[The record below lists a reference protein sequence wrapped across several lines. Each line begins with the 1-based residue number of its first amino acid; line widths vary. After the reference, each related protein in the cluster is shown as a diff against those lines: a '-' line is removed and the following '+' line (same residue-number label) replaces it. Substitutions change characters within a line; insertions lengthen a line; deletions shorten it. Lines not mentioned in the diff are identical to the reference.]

1 MRYRDAKPDRGRTI
15 PAWDQHDLEGAAPAS
30 FPVLDH
36 DSAAGAGNSGQRRT
50 GSPVDAEM
58 TGNGAARM
66 EADGV
71 RSATV
76 GGRRMSRNGPVG
88 TVVDLFCGG
97 GALSHGFLLEG
108 FSIAC
113 GYDIDESCRFPFE
126 KNNEAPFVRRD
137 VTEINHVELAE
148 EFSPELPRVLI
159 GCAPCQPF
167 SRYSQGRED
176 PKWQLLRDFARLA
189 VDVDPDIVTM
199 ENVPHLVRFKGG
211 RVFNDFVGSLREAGY
226 RVRWAIAN
234 CPDFGVPQSR
244 SRLVLIGSKHGKPKL
259 PERTHASGDHATVSQ
274 TIGNMPPLAAGQVDT
289 VDRLHCASGLSE
301 LNLKRIRA
309 SRPGG
314 TWREWSPELVAKCH
328 KKHKGRGYASVYG
341 RMRWD
346 RPSPTITTQFYGFG
360 NGRFGH
366 PEQDRALSLREGAM
380 LQTFPADYTFI
391 RPGESLHFTRI
402 GRMIGNA
409 VPVRLA
415 QAIARAIKTHLR
427 ECES

>member
-1 MRYRDAKPDRGRTI
+1 
-15 PAWDQHDLEGAAPAS
+15 
-30 FPVLDH
+30 
-36 DSAAGAGNSGQRRT
+36 
-50 GSPVDAEM
+50 M
-58 TGNGAARM
+58 TDNGATKV
-66 EADGV
+66 EAGGA

-76 GGRRMSRNGPVG
+76 GERCVNRNGPAG

-113 GYDIDESCRFPFE
+113 GYDTDESCRFPFE
-126 KNNEAPFVRRD
+126 TNNEAPFIRRD
-137 VTEINHVELAE
+137 VAEIDHAELVE
-148 EFSPELPRVLI
+148 EFSPGLPRVLI

-189 VDVDPDIVTM
+189 VDVGPDIVTM
-199 ENVPHLVRFKGG
+199 ENVPHLEKFKGG
-211 RVFNDFVGSLREAGY
+211 RVFNNFVGSLREVGY
-226 RVRWAIAN
+226 TVRWAIAN
-234 CPDFGVPQSR
+234 CPDFGVPQNR
-244 SRLVLIGSKHGKPKL
+244 SRLVLIGSKHGEPRLPK
-259 PERTHASGDHATVSQ
+259 RTHGPGDYVTVSQ
-274 TIGNMPPLAAGQVDT
+274 AIGNMPPLAAGQADT
-289 VDRLHCASGLSE
+289 VDRLHCTSGLSE

-314 TWREWSPELVAKCH
+314 TWREWSPDLVAGCH
-328 KKHKGRGYASVYG
+328 KKDKGRGYASVYG

-366 PEQDRALSLREGAM
+366 PKQDRALSLREGAM
-380 LQTFPADYTFI
+380 LQTFPPDYTFV
-391 RPGESLHFTRI
+391 RSGESLHFTRI

-415 QAIARAIKTHLR
+415 QAIACAIKTHLW
-427 ECES
+427 ECRS